1 MNRKRSNTVLLVGAG
16 EMAIEY
22 TKVLTS
28 MQRDFIVVGRGKQ
41 SAQKYKEITGFNIE
55 LGGIDKWIEKT
66 EICPEYAIVAVT
78 GNQLGNVA
86 ISLLKSGIKN
96 ILLEKPGGLNNKIIQ
111 SVAELTETYNANVL
125 IAYNRR
131 FYTSVIKAIE
141 IIRESGGVTSFYFE
155 FTEWSHIIENSNKSK
170 DIKNQWLLHNSSH
183 VIDLAFYLGGEP
195 KDMICY
201 TTGSLNWHPNGSI
214 FVGTGIS
221 KNNAL
226 FSYHS
231 NWDAPG
237 RWSVEVLTNKY
248 RLIFKPL
255 EKLKIQR
262 RESVAIEDVEIDYE
276 LDDKFKP
283 GLYRQV
289 DAFLNDKKSNFLNI
303 KQQTSRLAVYDM
315 IVKGKEEKGLETND

>member
-1 MNRKRSNTVLLVGAG
+1 MNRKKSDTVLLVGAG

-22 TKVLTS
+22 AKILS
-28 MQRDFIVVGRGKQ
+28 SIQKRFIVVGRGKQ
-41 SAQKYKEITGFNIE
+41 SAQKFKETTGFNVE

-78 GNQLGNVA
+78 GNKLGNVA
-86 ISLLKSGIKN
+86 ISLLKSGVKN

-111 SVAELTETYNANVL
+111 SVAELTEKYNANVL

-131 FYTSVIKAIE
+131 FYASVIKANE
-141 IIRESGGVTSFYFE
+141 IIKENGGVTSFYFE
-155 FTEWSHIIENSNKSK
+155 FTEWSHIIENSNQP
-170 DIKNQWLLHNSSH
+170 IAVKNQWLLHNSSH

-195 KDMICY
+195 KDIICY
-201 TTGSLNWHPNGSI
+201 SAGSLNWHPSGSI

-221 KNNAL
+221 KTNAL

-237 RWSVEVLTNKY
+237 RWNVEVLTNKN

-255 EKLKIQR
+255 ENLKIQR
-262 RESVAIEDVEIDYE
+262 RESVAIEEVEIDYK
-276 LDDKFKP
+276 LDVNFKP
-283 GLYRQV
+283 GLYRQAE
-289 DAFLNDKKSNFLNI
+289 AFLNDKKSSFLNI

-315 IVKGKEEKGLETND
+315 IVKGKHK